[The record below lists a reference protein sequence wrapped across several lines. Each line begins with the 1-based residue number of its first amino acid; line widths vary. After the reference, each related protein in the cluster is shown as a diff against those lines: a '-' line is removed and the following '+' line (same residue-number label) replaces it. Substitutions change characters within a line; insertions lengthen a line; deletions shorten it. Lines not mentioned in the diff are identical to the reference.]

1 MMITKEQ
8 DIIIK
13 YVSVKPFVELNECAY
28 VKLHPINK
36 EKRYVVSTECYR
48 ENTKLILKSLMVYI
62 LLQIK
67 STITMPF
74 NIVVTSYSNTVQ
86 II

>member
-1 MMITKEQ
+1 MYNDVCLFLYSIVCSHFMMITKEQ

-36 EKRYVVSTECYR
+36 EKRYVVSTEY
-48 ENTKLILKSLMVYI
+48 
-62 LLQIK
+62 
-67 STITMPF
+67 
-74 NIVVTSYSNTVQ
+74 
-86 II
+86 